1 MNNNRKLVK
10 ALAWLQLSFSVL
22 LGATAIWG
30 YGGYRSALGPFTQS
44 LAIATVSTAD
54 VISRTAE
61 TVQAK
66 QSLLDNTLEMLVSM
80 RKLIEELRSSAQA
93 QTELAPKYAEGLRG
107 AAGLLGTSGGIF
119 SKLGDSLM
127 FSMPTGIEM
136 QGIRPMLVMTKPL
149 EATAKSFKE
158 NSEHLKSLG
167 EGLVGVSSSLAKD
180 GHNISSA
187 FVDTSNNAIKLLDD
201 TEKTLAVLKGLEF
214 PKALANLKVASDNLR
229 AVGAQADI
237 AGNFGLILLITG
249 LLLSGWC
256 FLNSLSLLI
265 MTKEC
270 PTETIRIIQTTTGG
284 NE

>member
-1 MNNNRKLVK
+1 MSNNTKLMN
-10 ALAWLQLSFSVL
+10 ALAWLQLAFSVL

-66 QSLLDNTLEMLVSM
+66 QSLVDNTLEMLVSS
-80 RKLIEELRSSAQA
+80 RKLIEELRTSAQA

-107 AAGLLGTSGGIF
+107 AAGLLGTSGGVF

-127 FSMPTGIEM
+127 FSMPTSIEM

-149 EATAKSFKE
+149 EATGKSFKE
-158 NSEHLKSLG
+158 NSEQLKSLG
-167 EGLVGVSSSLAKD
+167 EGLLGVSSSLAKD
-180 GHNISSA
+180 GQNISSA
-187 FVDTSNNAIKLLDD
+187 FVDTSNNAIKLLND

-214 PKALANLKVASDNLR
+214 PKALANLKIASDNLR
-229 AVGAQADI
+229 TVGAQADI
-237 AGNFGLILLITG
+237 AGNFGLILLVIG

-256 FLNSLSLLI
+256 FLNSLSLLM
-265 MTKEC
+265 MTNQFQ
-270 PTETIRIIQTTTGG
+270 PETIRKTQTTTGG
-284 NE
+284 KQ

>member
-1 MNNNRKLVK
+1 MQNIKFTKVLV
-10 ALAWLQLSFSVL
+10 WLQLAFSIL
-22 LGATAIWG
+22 LGATAVWG
-30 YGGYRSALGPFTQS
+30 YLGYRNALGPFTQS

-66 QSLLDNTLEMLVSM
+66 QSLVDNTLEMLVSS
-80 RKLIEELRSSAQA
+80 RKLIEELRTSAQT

-107 AAGLLGTSGGIF
+107 AAGLLGTSGVIF

-149 EATAKSFKE
+149 EAPAKSFKE

-167 EGLVGVSSSLAKD
+167 EGLIGISSSLAKD

-214 PKALANLKVASDNLR
+214 PKALANLKIASDNLR
-229 AVGAQADI
+229 TVGAQADI

-265 MTKEC
+265 MTKAS
-270 PTETIRIIQTTTGG
+270 PTETIRKTQTTTGS